1 MPEIRLTFSP
11 GLDYMPEIRFGLLQG
26 LQNNVPDPIQTFAR
40 SEFYARD
47 SIWIFA
53 GGAKHSPRFGSDFC
67 QVGIL
72 SP

>member
-1 MPEIRLTFSP
+1 MPV
-11 GLDYMPEIRFGLLQG
+11 IRFGLLQG
-26 LQNNVPDPIQTFAR
+26 LQNLVPNPVQTFAR

-47 SIWIFA
+47 SVWTFA
-53 GGAKHSPRFGSDFC
+53 GGAKPSPRFGLDFC